1 MQKIS
6 EEFNSV
12 YFDQTVARIL
22 HFLNYKLEEFKA
34 TKPENY
40 IVELQK
46 WLVSSKKAL
55 ELRVDEGSDS
65 IEDRSIKV
73 IVDTFD
79 GVSEKTILSIE
90 LAISIL
96 KVNETLKLL

>member
-1 MQKIS
+1 
-6 EEFNSV
+6 
-12 YFDQTVARIL
+12 
-22 HFLNYKLEEFKA
+22 
-34 TKPENY
+34 
-40 IVELQK
+40 
-46 WLVSSKKAL
+46 
-55 ELRVDEGSDS
+55 LRVEEGSDS

-73 IVDTFD
+73 IVDTFN